1 MSRECDLLERTVVD
15 LSEKRVLKVGT
26 VCATEIVSATFGE

>member
-1 MSRECDLLERTVVD
+1 VSRECDLLERTVVD
-15 LSEKRVLKVGT
+15 VSGKRVLKVGT